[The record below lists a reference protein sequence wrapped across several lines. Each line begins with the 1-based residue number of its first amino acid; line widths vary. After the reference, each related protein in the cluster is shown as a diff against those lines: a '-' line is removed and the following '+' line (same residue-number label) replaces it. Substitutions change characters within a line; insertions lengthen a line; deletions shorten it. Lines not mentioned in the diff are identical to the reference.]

1 MFFCYATS
9 MHSKTFILFVRNF
22 IFGAE
27 DSLVSTVGLLAGVAS
42 AGIPRKDIIISG
54 VVLIFVEAFSMGVG
68 SFLSERTTEESQ
80 IDNQEK
86 FSNSLIASVIMF
98 FSYFIS
104 GLIPLFPYLIQSNT
118 SAFWQSITAS
128 LIALFILGFLSAK
141 ILKTKLFKNALRM
154 LLIGGSAIALGIIV
168 GIIIK

>member
-86 FSNSLIASVIMF
+86 FSNSLIALCNNVF
-98 FSYFIS
+98 
-104 GLIPLFPYLIQSNT
+104 LIFYLWFNPCFHI
-118 SAFWQSITAS
+118 
-128 LIALFILGFLSAK
+128 
-141 ILKTKLFKNALRM
+141 
-154 LLIGGSAIALGIIV
+154 
-168 GIIIK
+168 